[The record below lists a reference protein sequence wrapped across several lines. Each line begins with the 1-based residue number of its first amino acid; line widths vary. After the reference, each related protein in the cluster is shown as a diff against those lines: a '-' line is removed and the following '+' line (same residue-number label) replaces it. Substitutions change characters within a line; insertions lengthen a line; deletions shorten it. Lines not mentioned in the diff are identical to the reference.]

1 MDLRRGSM
9 LRQRKLAIETDSK
22 GERATREGEEEDEP
36 VSPVGRLFLEPRFC
50 WYIVCVLGLGAPVDL
65 AGLRAG
71 IEATLLRHPRFCSV
85 VVMDELEEGTGPK
98 WVRTTVELDE
108 HIIVPNLDPTAMLIE
123 PDRTLE
129 DYLSSL
135 STLPMDHSRPLW
147 EFHVLDFP
155 TSEAAAALAFR
166 AHHSLGDGTSLL
178 SLLVAS
184 AGSSKVLPT
193 TAPRRVSTI
202 KALSPRSP
210 SSADKGAMVVFTVW
224 IMSLLLIVWHTIVDI
239 ACFVATAA
247 SMLRDPPALFKG
259 ADGVEF
265 RPKCFLNRKLSLDD
279 IKYVKSVMCCT
290 VNDVLLG
297 VISAALSRYYFRKT
311 GETGKRNIKVRS
323 TFIVNLR
330 KMTGLHTLA
339 SMMKSGEDNDVKWG
353 NQLGYMLLPFH
364 IEKHDDPLKYVEKAM
379 RVAHRKKSSMESVFT
394 NWSASMIQKIFG
406 SKATA
411 SLCYALFKNTTILF
425 SNMVGPTEQ
434 VALYGHP
441 ILYIAPSIYGQP
453 HALTIHYQS
462 YMNIVKLVLAI
473 DEAQLPNVDGLL
485 EDFIESLKL
494 IREAASGKPRV
505 VEERSRE
512 EHRHGET

>member
-1 MDLRRGSM
+1 MSALSPLISLLFSTTGAQAS
-9 LRQRKLAIETDSK
+9 
-22 GERATREGEEEDEP
+22 RAP
-36 VSPVGRLFLEPRFC
+36 KPPH
-50 WYIVCVLGLGAPVDL
+50 APC
-65 AGLRAG
+65 R
-71 IEATLLRHPRFCSV
+71 
-85 VVMDELEEGTGPK
+85 VMDELEEGAGPK
-98 WVRTTVELDE
+98 WVRTTVELND

-155 TSEAAAALAFR
+155 TSEAVAALAFH

-178 SLLVAS
+178 SLLVAF

-193 TAPRRVSTI
+193 TAPRRISTI
-202 KALSPRSP
+202 KALSPRST
-210 SSADKGAMVVFTVW
+210 SSAATGAVAVFTMW
-224 IMSLLLIVWHTIVDI
+224 IMSLLLLVWHTVVDI
-239 ACFVATAA
+239 VCFVATDA
-247 SMLRDPPALFKG
+247 SIPRDPPTLFKG

-265 RPKCFLNRKLSLDD
+265 RPKHFVNRRLSLED
-279 IKYVKSVMCCT
+279 IKTNTHGLQFCSLRTLQT

-297 VISAALSRYYFRKT
+297 VTSTALSRYYFQKT
-311 GETGKRNIKVRS
+311 GESDKRNVKVRS

-330 KMTGLHTLA
+330 KMSGLHTLA
-339 SMMKSGEDNDVKWG
+339 CMMKSGKDNGVKWG
-353 NQLGYMLLPFH
+353 NQLGYMLLPFL
-364 IEKHDDPLKYVEKAM
+364 IEKHDDPLKYAEKAT
-379 RVAHRKKSSMESVFT
+379 RVAHRKKSSMKSVFT
-394 NWSASMIQKIFG
+394 NWSALVIKKIFG
-406 SKATA
+406 IKATA

-434 VALYGHP
+434 VALYDHP
-441 ILYIAPSIYGQP
+441 ILYIGPSIYGQP

-473 DEAQLPNVDGLL
+473 DEAQLQNVDDLL
-485 EDFIESLKL
+485 EDFIESLTL

-505 VEERSRE
+505 AEECSQE

>member
-1 MDLRRGSM
+1 M
-9 LRQRKLAIETDSK
+9 
-22 GERATREGEEEDEP
+22 
-36 VSPVGRLFLEPRFC
+36 
-50 WYIVCVLGLGAPVDL
+50 
-65 AGLRAG
+65 
-71 IEATLLRHPRFCSV
+71 EATLLRHPRFCSV
-85 VVMDELEEGTGPK
+85 MDELEEGAGPK
-98 WVRTTVELDE
+98 WVRTTVELND

-135 STLPMDHSRPLW
+135 STLPMDHSHPLW

-155 TSEAAAALAFR
+155 TSEAVAALAFH

-178 SLLVAS
+178 SLLVAF

-193 TAPRRVSTI
+193 TAPRRISTI
-202 KALSPRSP
+202 KALSPRST
-210 SSADKGAMVVFTVW
+210 SSAATGAVAVFTMW
-224 IMSLLLIVWHTIVDI
+224 IMSLLLLVWHTVVDI
-239 ACFVATAA
+239 VCFVATDA
-247 SMLRDPPALFKG
+247 SIPRDPPTLFKG

-265 RPKCFLNRKLSLDD
+265 RPKHFVNRRLSLED

-297 VISAALSRYYFRKT
+297 VTSTALSRYYFQKT
-311 GETGKRNIKVRS
+311 GESDKRNIK
-323 TFIVNLR
+323 
-330 KMTGLHTLA
+330 TLA
-339 SMMKSGEDNDVKWG
+339 CMMKSGKDNGVKWG

-364 IEKHDDPLKYVEKAM
+364 IEKHDDPLKYAEKAT
-379 RVAHRKKSSMESVFT
+379 RVAHRKKSSMKSVFT
-394 NWSASMIQKIFG
+394 NWSALVIKKIFG
-406 SKATA
+406 IKATA

-434 VALYGHP
+434 VALYDHP
-441 ILYIAPSIYGQP
+441 ILYIGPSICGQP

-473 DEAQLPNVDGLL
+473 DEAQLQNVDDLL
-485 EDFIESLKL
+485 EDFIESLTL

-505 VEERSRE
+505 AEECSQE